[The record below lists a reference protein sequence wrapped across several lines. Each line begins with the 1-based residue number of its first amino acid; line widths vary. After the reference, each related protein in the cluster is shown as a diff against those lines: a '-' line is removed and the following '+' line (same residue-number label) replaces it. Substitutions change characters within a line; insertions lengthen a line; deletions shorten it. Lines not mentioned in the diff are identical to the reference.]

1 MMSNFSFLKMKKE
14 YELFAPACM
23 EAEKIYA
30 SAPAMCAVGCR
41 KALELA
47 VKWVYSADKTMKMPY
62 RDNLQSLIHEPSFRF
77 AVDSNTWGKL
87 PFIIKLGN
95 LAVHTERS
103 VQPSDAL
110 ASLRGLFE
118 FVQWIDY
125 CYGSDYQ
132 ERVFDESLIP
142 TEKVAV
148 DTLKIKEQESLLDEK
163 EAEIEALRKQIEQMS
178 AKYTAEKEK
187 HQQERSFQPED
198 LSEFQ
203 TRKIYID
210 VDLKFMGWKFDGTDA
225 DVQEEYPVQGMA
237 GVVGQMGYCD
247 YVLFGKDGLPL
258 AVIEAKRTS
267 KDPNIGR
274 KQAVLYADCLERKF
288 GRRPM
293 MFTTNGFDTYYWD
306 DRSGPQRK
314 VSGVFSKEDL
324 QKLMN
329 RRAERQDLMSIP
341 IDDKITDRYYQK
353 EAIRAVCGQIEQG
366 FRKHLL
372 VMATG
377 TGKTRTASSLTDV
390 LSRGKW
396 ITNILFLADRTALV
410 KQAKDDFKRYLPD
423 MSLCNLCSNKDD
435 RNARIV
441 FSTYPTILNAIDD
454 TKSRDGRQL
463 FTPAHFDLIIIDESH
478 RSIFKKYR
486 AIFEYFD
493 ALMVGLTAT
502 PKTDVD
508 RNTYD
513 FFEMEHGVPTYAYD
527 YETAVYQDHV
537 LVPYYNYEVKTKF
550 LDEGIIYDDL
560 SDEDKERYEDDF
572 IEDGMMPDFIPSA
585 ALNKFVFNE
594 KTVDMVLQDLMERGI
609 KVAGGDRL
617 GKTIIFAQNKR
628 HAEFILEQFNKLYP
642 QYHGSFAQRVICDDS
657 YAQTIIDDFKQPE
670 KEPHIAVSVDMM
682 DTGIDVP
689 ECVNLVFFKKVRS
702 KAKFWQMIGRG
713 TRLCKG
719 LSCVDQIDGVYTDK
733 RRFLIFDYCGNFE
746 YFREH
751 KEGYEARETKTLSEN
766 IFGKQIKITMALQES
781 TFAGENYQTWR
792 NELVVTCHKQVTVL
806 NPELISVKLRM
817 QYVEKYKKQDT
828 FLSISEGDKGELLTQ
843 IAPLVQSEETD
854 EFAKRF
860 DNFMYG
866 LILAHIEQMPAFKYA
881 KKQLCDTASLLER
894 KANIPQI
901 KEKLPLLQEIHTD
914 IFWDV
919 NDILLFEKVRR
930 ELRGLIRFLDE
941 DDAGQK
947 RIITKLTDPIIDSQ
961 EGGQLDT
968 AYDFE
973 DYRAKVNRYVNE
985 HGNTLAIYKLTH
997 NIPLAAGDYQELE
1010 RVLTSEL
1017 GSKEDYKREF
1027 GDTPFGLLIRKIAKL
1042 DHEAAMQAFS
1052 AFIND
1057 QSLNQK
1063 QIVFVKKIINHIELN
1078 GYMENV
1084 SELTKP
1090 PFDKPVSFVRLFDAK
1105 TRTALIATINQIR
1118 ENAVQIV
1125 VS

>member
-423 MSLCNLCSNKDD
+423 MSLCHLCSNKDD